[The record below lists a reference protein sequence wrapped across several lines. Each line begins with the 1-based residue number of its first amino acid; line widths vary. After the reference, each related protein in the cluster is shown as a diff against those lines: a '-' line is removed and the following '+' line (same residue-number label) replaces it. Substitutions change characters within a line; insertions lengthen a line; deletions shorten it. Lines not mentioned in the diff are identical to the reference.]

1 MPFGHRVRLNPV
13 SMRKDIERVLIAE
26 KVTADDV
33 GFEIGDELVVGHGLT
48 DQVTD
53 RAEVWGEQPL
63 VGPRSVAVCH
73 TGEKIADQPRPR

>member
-1 MPFGHRVRLNPV
+1 MPLDHRVRLNPV
-13 SMRKDIERVLIAE
+13 SMRNDIERVLIAE

-33 GFEIGDELVVGHGLT
+33 GFEIGDKFVVGHGLT

-63 VGPRSVAVCH
+63 VGSRGVAVGH
-73 TGEKIADQPRPR
+73 AGKKIADQPRPR